1 MSARIVSLQD
11 EYRRLETER
20 SEAIESRQAL
30 GAQEAENKT
39 VKAVR
44 LPLLSCLTR
53 QEFAKLTPNN
63 NVYKQMGPV
72 LVKQDQVEAKANVD
86 KRLEF
91 IAGEM
96 CVTALIDQLTRQQ
109 TRRGQAEGPHG
120 ATGRHAHGARQA
132 FDRGAGESASAG
144 RVTGRDECTL

>member
-1 MSARIVSLQD
+1 MSTRIVVLQE

-44 LPLLSCLTR
+44 LTSPEPTEAT

-96 CVTALIDQLTRQQ
+96 CAC
-109 TRRGQAEGPHG
+109 
-120 ATGRHAHGARQA
+120 
-132 FDRGAGESASAG
+132 DR
-144 RVTGRDECTL
+144 

>member
-44 LPLLSCLTR
+44 LPQLSSLTR

-96 CVTALIDQLTRQQ
+96 CVTALIDQLIVSKRVEAKLKDLTERLDATRMELVKLS
-109 TRRGQAEGPHG
+109 TEEQAK
-120 ATGRHAHGARQA
+120 AQA
-132 FDRGAGESASAG
+132 QAA
-144 RVTGRDECTL
+144 